1 MRKALFM
8 ALFFVFCAPLAFA
21 QDGDFK
27 RGEFGVMFSQ
37 NRVDSDGAFSPD
49 PNDTGHEGF
58 NGVNVDAGYNFTR
71 YVGAKADFS
80 YHKKS
85 RDFGPLVPG
94 GENVNV
100 DGKLTQF
107 MGGIKIQDNA
117 TATRVRPF
125 AQALFGLG
133 HATVDVTGLTT
144 GLPNANFSESETG
157 FAAAVGGGLDI
168 RINRN
173 IDFRAIKVEYN
184 PVRLE
189 GETSNNIRLGIGLNF
204 RF

>member
-1 MRKALFM
+1 
-8 ALFFVFCAPLAFA
+8 
-21 QDGDFK
+21 
-27 RGEFGVMFSQ
+27 
-37 NRVDSDGAFSPD
+37 
-49 PNDTGHEGF
+49 
-58 NGVNVDAGYNFTR
+58 GYNFTR